1 MQVPLQNR
9 LKCFTPSWYLGSSHC
24 LARPQVSLSV
34 CGLFGVKK
42 GYKIL
47 PLAQLH
53 RRITRKGEFLLL
65 SKIAYKVKIVSNS
78 GNIYS
83 PGSSPNKSVHSDWLQ
98 NIAAVKENNHFVALR
113 GHLKAAPWTYVDL
126 KRRFKSFKGEVTKN
140 PRITLD
146 RSGLVAS

>member
-1 MQVPLQNR
+1 MLLQNKPQGRKANKKSIAMDTFIWRTWKNEAAALCMSLLLALMQVPLQNR
-9 LKCFTPSWYLGSSHC
+9 LKCFTPSWYLGSSHF

-98 NIAAVKENNHFVALR
+98 NIAAVK
-113 GHLKAAPWTYVDL
+113 
-126 KRRFKSFKGEVTKN
+126 
-140 PRITLD
+140 
-146 RSGLVAS
+146 